1 MVTKLVNEYTTIN
14 MKFAVLVG
22 DTLKSLEAQS
32 VTLEKLKVVI
42 TAYLSGNK
50 NLMLKLFEDVKSLDQ
65 LFMQG
70 YWSFFDYELIAVII
84 ESLCKELKPNL
95 AEYVAIFNE
104 YCKRRCSEVPTC
116 FNSKIAGKKY
126 YTLTVKLSK
135 ELDQMRMDDVKE
147 LERQLKGITEQDFVL
162 SHFKDGCIELIF
174 ISLSEEGDIPAISA
188 EHKDKLFQMSVLKI
202 YSANCVYY
210 DRGESSPSDAQSSYP
225 GKLFPNPNISQQE
238 IELIAAAVK
247 QSNKV
252 EDLAAALGMSD
263 CLEDVNGD
271 VKVLLQQWQER
282 ADLANIPKRSHILY
296 YIARIGMQDIHEKL
310 VLCLL
315 SFKAVMNFNLMPL

>member
-32 VTLEKLKVVI
+32 VSLEKLKVVI

-84 ESLCKELKPNL
+84 ESHCKELKPDL
-95 AEYVAIFNE
+95 AEYVSIFNE
-104 YCKRRCSEVPTC
+104 YCKRRCSELPTD
-116 FNSKIAGKKY
+116 FKSKIAGKKY

-135 ELDQMRMDDVKE
+135 ELDQMRMDDVKK
-147 LERQLKGITEQDFVL
+147 LEHQLKEITGQDFVL
-162 SHFKDGCIELIF
+162 SHFEDGCIELIF
-174 ISLSEEGDIPAISA
+174 ISLSEEGDIPAISD
-188 EHKDKLFQMSVLKI
+188 EHKKELFKMSVLKI

-210 DRGESSPSDAQSSYP
+210 DRGESSPGDAQSSYP
-225 GKLFPNPNISQQE
+225 EKLLPNPNISQQE

-247 QSNKV
+247 ESNKV
-252 EDLAAALGMSD
+252 EDLAAALEMSD

-271 VKVLLQQWQER
+271 VGILLQRWEER
-282 ADLANIPKRSHILY
+282 FDLTNTPKRSHLLY
-296 YIARIGMQDIHEKL
+296 HLARIGMQGLHEKL
-310 VLCLL
+310 VL
-315 SFKAVMNFNLMPL
+315 